1 MHTQLCPTLSG
12 PMHFGQPDSS
22 VHGISQARIL
32 ERLRFPTPGNRPDPG
47 IKPKSLMSPALAG
60 GFLPCTDI
68 CPGVGMLV
76 HIATIFHFLRGTCVL
91 FSIVAAPVYIP
102 ANSVGGSPFLH
113 TLSSIYYL

>member
-1 MHTQLCPTLSG
+1 
-12 PMHFGQPDSS
+12 
-22 VHGISQARIL
+22 
-32 ERLRFPTPGNRPDPG
+32 
-47 IKPKSLMSPALAG
+47 
-60 GFLPCTDI
+60 
-68 CPGVGMLV
+68 MLV